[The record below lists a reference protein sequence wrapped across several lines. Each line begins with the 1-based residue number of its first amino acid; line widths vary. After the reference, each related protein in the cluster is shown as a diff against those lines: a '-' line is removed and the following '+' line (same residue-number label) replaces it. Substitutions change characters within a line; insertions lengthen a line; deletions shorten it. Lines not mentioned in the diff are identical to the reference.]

1 MLEKRQNRVVVFVV
15 VGVMGLLTAGL
26 ARPDGDRPP
35 DARVEIDRPALEKAL
50 FHCWREETCAKAGRV
65 LDQPCDLTCW
75 RFSAKKME
83 VWEYGGEL
91 SPSLLPWE
99 VRIDPT
105 RRPMRLDIICL
116 RGARPTVLP
125 GIFKFEGGR
134 LVWVT
139 PSMDEQWPALN
150 PSGEY
155 VSRPTAFTST
165 PANGH
170 DKRVLAPCALYEQWG
185 AR

>member
-1 MLEKRQNRVVVFVV
+1 MLDHRQNRVVVFVV
-15 VGVMGLLTAGL
+15 AGVAGLLTAGL
-26 ARPDGDRPP
+26 ARPSGDRSL
-35 DARVEIDRPALEKAL
+35 DARVEVDRSALEKAL
-50 FHCWREETCAKAGRV
+50 FCCWREETCAKAGRV
-65 LDQPCDLTCW
+65 LDQPCDMNCW
-75 RFSAKKME
+75 RFAAEDME
-83 VWEYGGEL
+83 VWEYSGDL
-91 SPSLLPWE
+91 SPAKLPWE

-116 RGARPTVLP
+116 RGPRPTVLP

-134 LVWVT
+134 LIWVT

-155 VSRPTAFTST
+155 LSRPTAFTST
-165 PANGH
+165 AANGC
-170 DKRVLAPCALYEQWG
+170 DKRVLALCALYEQVG

>member
-1 MLEKRQNRVVVFVV
+1 MPDQRQSRVVVFFV
-15 VGVMGLLTAGL
+15 VGVAGLLAAGL
-26 ARPDGDRPP
+26 ARPSGDRPR
-35 DARVEIDRPALEKAL
+35 DAGVEVDRPALEKAV
-50 FHCWREETCAKAGRV
+50 FHCWREETCAKAGR
-65 LDQPCDLTCW
+65 LLHQPCDMNCW
-75 RFSAKKME
+75 RFAAEEME
-83 VWEYGGEL
+83 VWEYSGDL
-91 SPSLLPWE
+91 SPAKLPWE
-99 VRIDPT
+99 VRIDAT

-125 GIFKFEGGR
+125 GIFKIEGGR

-165 PANGH
+165 PANGY
-170 DKRVLAPCALYEQWG
+170 DKRILAPCALYEQVG